1 MLQAARLLALPLHK
15 VVLQELPDLRL
26 AHLLLAGAGGAV
38 VRTAVGLDAVQRL
51 LTGGH
56 PSLQALLFVQEQ
68 LVHLGAG
75 RRLAGGFARL
85 ISRQRAVQVRAAAP
99 AVRPAGA
106 PAVDVVGR
114 VGLRHAARPAV
125 RPLVVTG
132 HAVQRDRA
140 TRPLHCRA
148 VTETSAPAVDGR
160 PLLGV
165 VHPLPGGGAAL
176 ALVHAPAAGGV
187 LVGARLVR
195 RRPWLG
201 LDALLLAQL
210 VARVGVTAGDA
221 GPDGRNTGQL

>member
-1 MLQAARLLALPLHK
+1 M
-15 VVLQELPDLRL
+15 V
-26 AHLLLAGAGGAV
+26 G
-38 VRTAVGLDAVQRL
+38 TAVRLDAVQGL

-85 ISRQRAVQVRAAAP
+85 VSRQRAVQVRAAAP

-106 PAVDVVGR
+106 PAVNVAGG

-125 RPLVVTG
+125 HPLVVAG
-132 HAVQRDRA
+132 RAVLRERA
-140 TRPLHCRA
+140 ARPLRCRA
-148 VTETSAPAVDGR
+148 VTESSAPAVDGR

-176 ALVHAPAAGGV
+176 ALVRAPAAGGV
-187 LVGARLVR
+187 LAGVRLVR
-195 RRPWLG
+195 RGPWLG
-201 LDALLLAQL
+201 LHALLLAEL
-210 VARVGVTAGDA
+210 VARVGVAAGDA
-221 GPDGRNTGQL
+221 GPDRRITGQL